1 MTEGL
6 LLIHAFPLDA
16 RMWASQ
22 VASLQPEIPV
32 VAPDLPG
39 FGGTPDAGRVMAMGA
54 AADRCL
60 QAADAAGLDRMVVC
74 GLSMGGY
81 VAFELWRMAR
91 GRVAGLILANTKAE
105 PDTPE
110 AAEGRRTLAD
120 RLDAEGNGFLVDS
133 PPPLLGERAS
143 DELRALVRDLI
154 ADQPATSIA
163 AAARGMAERKDSG
176 PDLGAIDVPAL
187 VITSDGDAL
196 IPPAI
201 TAPMAE
207 RIPGAELLTIPG
219 VGHLS
224 NLEAPEAFE
233 AGLRPFLDRCGLPV
247 RPSSRP

>member
-120 RLDAEGNGFLVDS
+120 RLDAEGNGFLVES

-143 DELRALVRDLI
+143 DELRSLVRDLI

-224 NLEAPEAFE
+224 NLEAAEAFE